1 MEKRMETLEK
11 TTVYLPAETRRQL
24 AEVARRRNV
33 TQAELI
39 REALGAFLASQE
51 RPALRSLGAG
61 HSDEITGRSARRWLR
76 ENWEPRDHAG

>member
-1 MEKRMETLEK
+1 VETLEK
-11 TTVYLPAETRRQL
+11 TTVYLPADTRRQL
-24 AEVARRRNV
+24 AEVARRRKV

-39 REALGAFLASQE
+39 REALSAFLDSEE

-61 HSDEITGRSARRWLR
+61 HSDEITGRTARCWLR